1 MTKEEI
7 KELEERT
14 YAIGWSGFPIDT
26 LFNDIRDNNNPRFN
40 KDLAYQDFKK
50 IIDEIYRLK
59 DKAKKYDKKETSKK
73 PIKRQE
79 VDKVVGE
86 YVAYD
91 CPCCKKEQIFK
102 FKNVNKIVG
111 FKAKYCHKCGQK
123 LDWSD
128 EDDK

>member
-26 LFNDIRDNNNPRFN
+26 LFNDIRDNNDPRFN

-50 IIDEIYRLK
+50 IIDEIYILK
-59 DKAKKYDKKETSKK
+59 DKAKKYDEKVTPKK
-73 PIKRQE
+73 PKSKLVYYNCR
-79 VDKVVGE
+79 GE
-86 YVAYD
+86 NSDHYIDYR
-91 CPCCKKEQIFK
+91 CPVCNFGGLGKDWS
-102 FKNVNKIVG
+102 N
-111 FKAKYCHKCGQK
+111 YCPECMQK

-128 EDDK
+128 KDEEI